1 MVDKNNN
8 QLAGLKYA
16 LAAYLI
22 WGLLPIFW
30 KSIDV
35 VPALQIL
42 AHRIVWSLVFIIVLI
57 IFRKQTKNIITVI
70 KNPRNFLYFI
80 FSSFLI
86 ASNWGVY
93 IWATNNEHIIEASMG
108 YFINPLVSILLG
120 IIFLKEKIDF
130 LQSTAIFLAGIG
142 VSYMVIQYGN
152 FPWIAIFLAFSFGI
166 YGLVRKV
173 VQVDSIVGLGFETAI
188 LTPIALIY
196 LINAGIN
203 GDIVF
208 VSAGLKTTVLLITA
222 GIVTA
227 LPLIWLVCGVK
238 HLPLKT
244 IGFCQY
250 LAPSLMLVIGILVYN
265 EPFTHMYRI
274 SFSFIW
280 SAVIVYLLSNFDFI
294 KKLERKVNLKGFH
307 S

>member
-1 MVDKNNN
+1 
-8 QLAGLKYA
+8 
-16 LAAYLI
+16 
-22 WGLLPIFW
+22 
-30 KSIDV
+30 
-35 VPALQIL
+35 
-42 AHRIVWSLVFIIVLI
+42 
-57 IFRKQTKNIITVI
+57 
-70 KNPRNFLYFI
+70 
-80 FSSFLI
+80 
-86 ASNWGVY
+86 
-93 IWATNNEHIIEASMG
+93 
-108 YFINPLVSILLG
+108 
-120 IIFLKEKIDF
+120 
-130 LQSTAIFLAGIG
+130 
-142 VSYMVIQYGN
+142 MVIQYGK

-208 VSAGLKTTVLLITA
+208 VSIGLKTTVLLMTA

-238 HLPLKT
+238 NLPLKT

-250 LAPSLMLVIGILVYN
+250 LAPSMMLVIGILVYN

-274 SFSFIW
+274 TFSFIW

-294 KKLERKVNLKGFH
+294 KKLGKKVNLKGFH
-307 S
+307 G